1 MANFQKR
8 LIRIIVTNYRRA
20 PDTGRRSP
28 VNEYNN
34 PYESRIDP
42 GSYDMEL
49 TQRHVALEFV
59 HGERPFYSV
68 AQMHAAL
75 GSDVSP
81 DTVRSRMD
89 ELEERDVLKSER
101 VNNGSVYWLI
111 DADSKWPIPPDVDV
125 EPTQEEMTI
134 SQWRQQPH
142 VQIAAISIL
151 TAIIGTAITLTG
163 TFQAGGYYQLPMNTD
178 EILAYGLFSY
188 FGLFFAGLVWI
199 LDLPSAG
206 EIRDI
211 WRTQE

>member
-1 MANFQKR
+1 M
-8 LIRIIVTNYRRA
+8 TT
-20 PDTGRRSP
+20 PDGDLP
-28 VNEYNN
+28 VEIK
-34 PYESRIDP
+34 SRIDP

-59 HGERPFYSV
+59 HGDRPFYSV

-75 GSDVSP
+75 GSDVSS

-89 ELEERDVLKSER
+89 ELEEREVLKSEQ

-111 DADSKWPIPPDVDV
+111 GDTSEWPIPPDVGV
-125 EPTQEEMTI
+125 EPKQEEMTI
-134 SQWRQQPH
+134 SEWRHQLH

-163 TFQAGGYYQLPMNTD
+163 TFQAGGYYQLPISTD
-178 EILAYGLFSY
+178 ELLAYGLTAGLFSY

-199 LDLPSAG
+199 LDLPG
-206 EIRDI
+206 IDEIRSM
-211 WRTQE
+211 WPTQD